1 MYRLY
6 VRELYRQGVVMAFVS
21 PDLLIEA
28 RLRAALNSVS
38 RNPSYLDEMLSSFD
52 QRGVEDVRNFFRNRK
67 MPVLSGWPTTEQQVP
82 CVTVQLRPE
91 QEAAE
96 LQPINATSFRY
107 QEDALVEMFSV
118 FFRSVVQVTCY
129 GNNQREATIL
139 ALAVKWILLVLRQQ
153 LEEEGLLEQSLTI
166 SDYEPIPS
174 VFDQSTPWFLRTV
187 SLSVTHEDTWQVA
200 QGPLIADI
208 IAAPYDDRVE

>member
-1 MYRLY
+1 MP
-6 VRELYRQGVVMAFVS
+6 FVS

-28 RLRAALNSVS
+28 RLRATLAAIS
-38 RNPSYLDEMLSSFD
+38 RNPSYLDDMLSSFD
-52 QRGVEDVRNFFRNRK
+52 QRGVEDVRNFFRSRK
-67 MPVLSGWPTTEQQVP
+67 IPVLAGWPTTEQQVP
-82 CVTVQLRPE
+82 CATVQLRPE

-96 LQPINATSFRY
+96 LQPINSTLQYY
-107 QEDALVEMFSV
+107 QENALVEMDSV

-139 ALAVKWILLVLRQQ
+139 ALAVKWALLVLRQQ
-153 LEEEGLLEQSLTI
+153 LESEGLMEQTLTI

-174 VFDQSTPWFLRTV
+174 VFDQATPWFLRTV

-208 IAAPYDDRVE
+208 IVAPYDDRVE